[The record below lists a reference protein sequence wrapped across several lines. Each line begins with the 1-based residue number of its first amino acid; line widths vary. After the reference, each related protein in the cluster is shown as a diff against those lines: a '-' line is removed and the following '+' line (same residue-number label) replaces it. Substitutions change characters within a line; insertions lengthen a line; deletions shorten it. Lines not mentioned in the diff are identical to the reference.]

1 MMLSHFTDIDM
12 VAVVIT
18 DPSAGT
24 MVNGI
29 FTPGTTS
36 LFNGKGWCWKN
47 RAAVNFNE
55 TSYAVA
61 VSYTV
66 VLRASEV
73 TTAIKDTY
81 NLTVD
86 GVSYKI
92 ENVDNIAFQGEA
104 ILMTCYR
111 TGQNG

>member
-1 MMLSHFTDIDM
+1 MLAHFTDLDM

-24 MVNGI
+24 MVNGL

-36 LFNGKGWCWKN
+36 IFNSKGWCWKN
-47 RAAVNFNE
+47 SAAVNFNG
-55 TSYAVA
+55 TNFAVG

-66 VLRASEV
+66 ILRASEV
-73 TTAIKDTY
+73 TAAIKDTY
-81 NLTVD
+81 NLTVG

-92 ENVDNIAFQGEA
+92 ENVDDIAFQGEA

-111 TGQNG
+111 TGQDG